1 MRYPTD
7 TGIYRNRY
15 LITPYVYILDL
26 EICSLTFQPASAC
39 YCEAPA
45 WKYYGEVDA
54 QNKFQ
59 GRSFEIR
66 PTGVAHAE
74 LIIPKKWVKGGLN
87 YPAAGPEYEA
97 DHVVEHY
104 S

>member
-1 MRYPTD
+1 
-7 TGIYRNRY
+7 
-15 LITPYVYILDL
+15 
-26 EICSLTFQPASAC
+26 
-39 YCEAPA
+39 
-45 WKYYGEVDA
+45 VDA

>member
-1 MRYPTD
+1 MTWSAD
-7 TGIYRNRY
+7 ET
-15 LITPYVYILDL
+15 
-26 EICSLTFQPASAC
+26 QPVSAC
-39 YCEAPA
+39 FCEAPL
-45 WKYYGEVDA
+45 WKYYGEVDT

-74 LIIPKKWVKGGLN
+74 LIIPKSWVNPKLD
-87 YPAAGPEYEA
+87 YPAAGPEYG
-97 DHVVEHY
+97 DGYVVEHY